1 MQLMTKRKERIDRGI
16 KVRTSGIYAVSSLRE
31 ISYLVTPRAILIV
44 GLLILPLVL
53 PNVYWQ
59 RVICITGIFALLAL
73 VFDFLADYVGIISLG
88 GGLYVGIGGYVA
100 GIFNTSFGLSPAVTI
115 LIATLVGAAI
125 CTLLLLP
132 CLPLRGIYFAI
143 ITLMYPLVLHRLIEA
158 LGIFGGTE
166 GMSGLATFPNIWFD
180 QYLVIGAILIVVF
193 GLRRLVNED
202 LGLVWHGIKDN
213 DQAVRASGMNITW
226 YKARAVFI
234 ATAIGCFAGAY
245 LTHLYGWVG
254 ISLFGLDFSILPIA
268 AFVLGG
274 PGTLVGPVM
283 GAFILTPLSE
293 ALRVFGSLRI
303 VAYCVVLV
311 AFIVF
316 RPEGIMKYL
325 QRKYHQFE
333 RWGEA

>member
-1 MQLMTKRKERIDRGI
+1 MQLPTRRKERLDRGI

-31 ISYLVTPRAILIV
+31 IAYLVTPRAILIV

-53 PNVYWQ
+53 PNMYWQ

-73 VFDFLADYVGIISLG
+73 AFDFLADYVGIISLG
-88 GGLYVGIGGYVA
+88 GALYVGVGGYVA
-100 GIFNTSFGLSPAVTI
+100 GVCNSSLGLSPALTI
-115 LIATLVGAAI
+115 PIATLGGAVI

-143 ITLMYPLVLHRLIEA
+143 ITLMYPLLLPRIIEA

-166 GMSGLATFPNIWFD
+166 GMSALSIFPNIWVS
-180 QYLVIGAILIVVF
+180 QYLIIVVILIALF
-193 GLRRLVNED
+193 SLRRLVNTD
-202 LGLVWHGIKDN
+202 MGLVLHGIKDN

-234 ATAIGCFAGAY
+234 ASAIGCFAGAY

-254 ISLFGLDFSILPIA
+254 MSLFGLDFSILPIA

-274 PGTLVGPVM
+274 PGTLVGPVI

-293 ALRVFGSLRI
+293 ALRAFGSLRI
-303 VAYCVVLV
+303 VVYCLILV
-311 AFIVF
+311 GFIVF
-316 RPEGIMKYL
+316 RPEGLMKYL

-333 RWGEA
+333 RWAEV

>member
-1 MQLMTKRKERIDRGI
+1 MELTARRKERIDRGI

-143 ITLMYPLVLHRLIEA
+143 ITLMYPLLLPQIIEA
-158 LGIFGGTE
+158 LHIFGGTE
-166 GMSGLATFPNIWFD
+166 GISVSTLPNIWVSL
-180 QYLVIGAILIVVF
+180 YLIIGALFVALF
-193 GLRRLVNED
+193 ALRRLVNTD
-202 LGLVWHGIKDN
+202 MGLVLHGIKDN

-245 LTHLYGWVG
+245 LTHLYGWIG